1 MRRNHKTR
9 PSSLV
14 ENYDVIY
21 DFLPDLPHVSRI
33 IDHPR
38 KLVTVNRCAD
48 PFCSKPREIP
58 HERAA
63 AGTERSI

>member
-21 DFLPDLPHVSRI
+21 DFLPDQPHVSRI

-38 KLVTVNRCAD
+38 KLVTINRCAD
-48 PFCSKPREIP
+48 PYRSEPIEIYRE
-58 HERAA
+58 RM
-63 AGTERSI
+63 R